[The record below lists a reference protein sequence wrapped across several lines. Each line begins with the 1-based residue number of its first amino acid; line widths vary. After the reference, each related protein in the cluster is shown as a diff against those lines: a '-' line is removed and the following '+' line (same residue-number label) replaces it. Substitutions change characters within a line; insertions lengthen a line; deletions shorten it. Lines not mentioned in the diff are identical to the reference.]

1 MLKVEQCD
9 EEEEQ
14 SEIPN
19 IQTFVIDPTKL
30 TLEMQK

>member
-1 MLKVEQCD
+1 MLAIEQC
-9 EEEEQ
+9 EEEGEQ

>member
-1 MLKVEQCD
+1 MKYEEDD
-9 EEEEQ
+9 EEGDQ
-14 SEIPN
+14 SEVPN